1 MQHDVF
7 VRIKRLYDDVIL
19 PEYKT
24 DEAACADIYAYLKQ
38 DLIISPMSRVLV
50 STGFSIA
57 LNQGWEAQI
66 RSRSGMTLNYG
77 LVAANAPGTIDSDYR
92 GEVKVILQN
101 LSDIEQTVK
110 HGDRIAQMSVKP
122 VYRIRWLSDD
132 ISDITGRGP
141 NGFGSTGV

>member
-1 MQHDVF
+1 
-7 VRIKRLYDDVIL
+7 
-19 PEYKT
+19 
-24 DEAACADIYAYLKQ
+24 
-38 DLIISPMSRVLV
+38 
-50 STGFSIA
+50 
-57 LNQGWEAQI
+57 
-66 RSRSGMTLNYG
+66 MTLNYG